1 MAGDPGQLFS
11 GSLPFV
17 RNTSKDKT
25 LGGTTSYYTHSATPA
40 IGMHLYNENDIDT
53 GYIISTVNQNNSI
66 EVSTPPAAYVV
77 SFYRGS
83 NINSF
88 TVDGTTYTTYD
99 NHILLTEG
107 THTLSI
113 VYTSQGAGYALV
125 GNSYLLSSSTS
136 CSFTVNSTTVNFNN
150 GTKTF
155 SIGTTVVI
163 NWAISK

>member
-1 MAGDPGQLFS
+1 MPAAIVTFNRD
-11 GSLPFV
+11 
-17 RNTSKDKT
+17 TSKDKT

-40 IGMHLYNENDIDT
+40 VGTPLYNENDIDT

-107 THTLSI
+107 THTLSV
-113 VYTSQGAGYALV
+113 VYTSQGSGYVLV
-125 GNSYLLSSSTS
+125 GNSFLLSSSTS
-136 CSFTVNSTTVNFNN
+136 CSFTVDSTTVNFNN
-150 GTKTF
+150 GTQIF

-163 NWAISK
+163 NWAMSK